1 MKQQW
6 CLIFLLV
13 VMFGPLNAKTLVDP
27 TRPSANAIQKKGIV
41 PTSKP
46 ELVLNAVFINGK
58 NKYAVI
64 NGQNYQ
70 EGQDVLG
77 KKLILVTQN
86 HVVLDAISGK
96 KTLILNNYS
105 IKKDINNGF

>member
-1 MKQQW
+1 
-6 CLIFLLV
+6 
-13 VMFGPLNAKTLVDP
+13 MFGSLNAKTLVDP
-27 TRPSANAIQKKGIV
+27 TRPSAYAAQKKGAV
-41 PTSKP
+41 QNVKP
-46 ELVLNAVFINGK
+46 EFVLNAVFINDK

-77 KKLILVTQN
+77 KRLILVTQN
-86 HVVLDAISGK
+86 HVVLDAKTGK
-96 KTLILNNYS
+96 KTLFLNNDS